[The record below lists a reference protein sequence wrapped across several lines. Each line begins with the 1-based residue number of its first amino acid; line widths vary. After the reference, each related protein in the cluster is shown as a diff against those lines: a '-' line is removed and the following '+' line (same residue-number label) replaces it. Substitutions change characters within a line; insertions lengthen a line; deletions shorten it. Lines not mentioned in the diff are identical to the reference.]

1 VFARH
6 IVNALV
12 LIGAFVNAVPARADF
27 HPIKFVHDPVQDD
40 LMGSGF
46 EVERAPTAR
55 AAKREAPD
63 RKIAET
69 WRRLAGQL
77 RWLASSVEGDKSEEL
92 LARAND
98 YEARA
103 RQLEESGRA

>member
-1 VFARH
+1 MFARY

-12 LIGAFVNAVPARADF
+12 LIAAFVNAVPARADF
-27 HPIKFVHDPVQDD
+27 HPTRFTHDPVQDD

-46 EVERAPTAR
+46 EIERPPTAR
-55 AAKREAPD
+55 AAKRDAPD

-77 RWLASSVEGDKSEEL
+77 RWLASSVEGDKNEEL
-92 LARAND
+92 LARAED

-103 RQLEESGRA
+103 RQLEASDEA